1 MARRRLAGRAPKPGK
16 PRRGAAPGG
25 KGVRVNPGAVSFATI
40 GEALESITDSSARKQ
55 YVLTIAPGT
64 YEERVT
70 LKPYCFLRG
79 SGQEETIVTAPPTPQ
94 QLGRGTIVTASNSGI
109 SDLTVRCVGGSW
121 SEWSTA
127 LNVGASSPFHAE
139 DVTLVT
145 DDEGNVGVN
154 GETVGVNWNPSEA
167 GPSQV
172 FLARAT
178 VISKMSAQS
187 VAVALLVND
196 AQAQVTASK
205 VVASGGTQSFGVHA
219 NGGATVTLE
228 DCEISGE
235 TFALAIPDGRSRLV
249 AKGCRIDG
257 PVGPGVQV
265 VGG

>member
-1 MARRRLAGRAPKPGK
+1 MSGRAPKTEKPK
-16 PRRGAAPGG
+16 PRRAAAGG

-55 YVLTIAPGT
+55 YVLSIAPGT

-79 SGQEETIVTAPPTPQ
+79 SGQEETIVTAAPTPH
-94 QLGRGTIVTASNSGI
+94 QLGRGTIVTAANSGI
-109 SDLTVRCVGGSW
+109 SDMTVRCAGGSW

-127 LNVGASSPFHAE
+127 LNIGGSAPFHAE

-145 DDEGNVGVN
+145 DDEGNAGVN
-154 GETVGVNWNPSEA
+154 GETVGVNWNPSQA

-178 VISKMSAQS
+178 VISKMSEQS
-187 VAVALLVND
+187 VAIALLVNE
-196 AQAQVTASK
+196 AQAQLTASK
-205 VVASGGTQSFGVHA
+205 IVASGGTQSFAVHA
-219 NGGATVTLE
+219 NGGATVTLD
-228 DCEISGE
+228 DCDVGGE
-235 TFALAIPDGRSRLV
+235 TFALAIPDGRSRIV
-249 AKGCRIDG
+249 AKSCRIEG

-265 VGG
+265 VGS